1 MDDLLVQLVE
11 ISKTFPGVKALD
23 HVSLDLRPGEVH
35 ALIGENGSGK
45 STLMKI
51 LSGVYMKDEGKV
63 IVNGKEMNF
72 QKPRDAQDAGIAII
86 HQELNLCRHL
96 TVAENI
102 FLGREFQNGIFL
114 DKKHQI
120 EEAQKILDRLEVN
133 LDPNSRVSELTVS
146 KQQMVEIAKA
156 ISANANVV
164 IMDEPTSALTIKE
177 IDDLFSIIKVL
188 RKQGKGI
195 IYITHR
201 LEELNAITD
210 RITIIRDG
218 QHIITTD
225 FKDISADDIIRYM
238 VGRELKEKFPR
249 IQMPVGKTIFEVKN
263 LSAGKAV
270 RDVSFTV
277 REGEILG
284 IAGLMGAGRTETVRA
299 IFGADKK
306 DSGQLILN
314 GQEIRIDKPQEA
326 IETGIFCV
334 PEDRKR
340 DGLCISM
347 PVYQNATLPNMEKV
361 THRGIVNTKK
371 EIMIAENMVKQ
382 LTIHTPSVFQIV
394 KNLSG
399 GNQQKIVVGK
409 WLVKP
414 AHVILFDEPTRG
426 IDVGAKVD
434 IYNLMNQLKEQGIG
448 VVFVSSELPEI
459 LGMADRIVVMCEGRV
474 TAELDADEAN
484 QEIIMQYATQYM

>member
-1 MDDLLVQLVE
+1 
-11 ISKTFPGVKALD
+11 

-51 LSGVYMKDEGKV
+51 LSGVYIKDEGKV

-225 FKDISADDIIRYM
+225 FKNLSADDIIRYM

>member
-51 LSGVYMKDEGKV
+51 LSGVYIKDEGKV

-120 EEAQKILDRLEVN
+120 AEAQKILDRLEVN

-270 RDVSFTV
+270 KNVSFAV

-314 GQEIRIDKPQEA
+314 GQEIKIDQPQEA

-361 THRGIVNTKK
+361 TYRGIVDTKK
-371 EIMIAENMVKQ
+371 EILIAENMVKQ

-434 IYNLMNQLKEQGIG
+434 IYNLMNNLKAQGIG

>member
-120 EEAQKILDRLEVN
+120 EEAQKILDRLEVD

-225 FKDISADDIIRYM
+225 FKNLSADDIIRYM

>member
-225 FKDISADDIIRYM
+225 FKNLSADDIIRYM

>member
-1 MDDLLVQLVE
+1 MGFCFEDSPLR
-11 ISKTFPGVKALD
+11 KALI
-23 HVSLDLRPGEVH
+23 
-35 ALIGENGSGK
+35 IGNWK
-45 STLMKI
+45 MHK
-51 LSGVYMKDEGKV
+51 
-63 IVNGKEMNF
+63 
-72 QKPRDAQDAGIAII
+72 
-86 HQELNLCRHL
+86 
-96 TVAENI
+96 TVAEAVAFARALSACLPERPERDVAI
-102 FLGREFQNGIFL
+102 APPFTALHALREALRGSPIAL
-114 DKKHQI
+114 C
-120 EEAQKILDRLEVN
+120 AQDVHGEDEGPFTGEVSAPMLADVGCRYGLVGHSERRRLFGESNEEVN
-133 LDPNSRVSELTVS
+133 R
-146 KQQMVEIAKA
+146 KA
-156 ISANANVV
+156 RALLRAGIRPVV
-164 IMDEPTSALTIKE
+164 CVGES
-177 IDDLFSIIKVL
+177 
-188 RKQGKGI
+188 
-195 IYITHR
+195 
-201 LEELNAITD
+201 LEEREADQTFSVIRRQLKEGLNNL
-210 RITIIRDG
+210 
-218 QHIITTD
+218 
-225 FKDISADDIIRYM
+225 SADDIIRYM

-474 TAELDADEAN
+474 TAELGADEAN

>member
-1 MDDLLVQLVE
+1 MGDLLAELID
-11 ISKTFPGVKALD
+11 ISKSFPGVKALD
-23 HVSLDLRPGEVH
+23 HVNFDLKAGEVH
-35 ALIGENGSGK
+35 ALVGENGSGK

-51 LSGVYMKDEGKV
+51 LSGVYTKDEGKI
-63 IVNGKEMNF
+63 IVNGQEVEF
-72 QKPRDAQDAGIAII
+72 QNPRAAQAMGICII

-96 TVAENI
+96 SIAENI
-102 FLGREFQNGIFL
+102 YLGREPYQGLFVNQ
-114 DKKHQI
+114 KKQI
-120 EEAQKILDRLEVN
+120 EDTRKILKRLDVD
-133 LDPNSRVSELTVS
+133 LDPTTRVSELTVS
-146 KQQMVEIAKA
+146 KQQMVEIGKA
-156 ISANANVV
+156 ISTNAKII

-177 IDDLFSIIKVL
+177 IDELFKIIHVL
-188 RKQGKGI
+188 KQEGHGI
-195 IYITHR
+195 IYISHR
-201 LEELNAITD
+201 LDELASVAD
-210 RITIIRDG
+210 RVTVIRDG
-218 QHIITTD
+218 QHIITMD
-225 FKDISADDIIRYM
+225 YKDTTQERIIRYM

-249 IQMPVGKTIFEVKN
+249 IKTPVGETIFEVKN
-263 LSAGKAV
+263 LTAGKAV
-270 RDVSFTV
+270 KNVSFQV

-306 DSGQLILN
+306 ESGQLFLHGKEILIHN
-314 GQEIRIDKPQEA
+314 PLEA
-326 IETGIFCV
+326 IEAGVFCV

-361 THRGIVNTKK
+361 TVNGIVNTQK
-371 EIMIAENMVKQ
+371 EIAIAEEMIDE
-382 LTIHTPSVFQIV
+382 LTIKTPTVSQTV

-399 GNQQKIVVGK
+399 GNQQKVVVGK

-434 IYNLMNQLKEQGIG
+434 IYNLMNDLKKKGIG
-448 VVFVSSELPEI
+448 VAFVSSELPEI

-474 TAELDADEAN
+474 TAELDTFEAS
-484 QEIIMQYATQYM
+484 QELIMQYATQYM

>member
-51 LSGVYMKDEGKV
+51 LSGVYIKDEGKV

-225 FKDISADDIIRYM
+225 FKNLSADDIIRYM

-426 IDVGAKVD
+426 IDVGA
-434 IYNLMNQLKEQGIG
+434 
-448 VVFVSSELPEI
+448 
-459 LGMADRIVVMCEGRV
+459 
-474 TAELDADEAN
+474 
-484 QEIIMQYATQYM
+484 

>member
-23 HVSLDLRPGEVH
+23 HISLDLRPGEVH

-225 FKDISADDIIRYM
+225 FKNLSADDIIRYM

>member
-1 MDDLLVQLVE
+1 MGDLLAELID
-11 ISKTFPGVKALD
+11 ISKSFPGVKALD
-23 HVSLDLRPGEVH
+23 HVNFDLKAGEVH
-35 ALIGENGSGK
+35 ALVGENGSGK

-51 LSGVYMKDEGKV
+51 LSGVYTKDEGKI
-63 IVNGKEMNF
+63 IVNGQEVEF
-72 QKPRDAQDAGIAII
+72 QNPRAAQAMGICII

-96 TVAENI
+96 SIAENI
-102 FLGREFQNGIFL
+102 YLGREPYQGLFVNQ
-114 DKKHQI
+114 KKQI
-120 EEAQKILDRLEVN
+120 EDTRKILKRLDVD
-133 LDPNSRVSELTVS
+133 LDPTTRVSELTVS
-146 KQQMVEIAKA
+146 KQQMVEIGKA
-156 ISANANVV
+156 ISTNAKII

-177 IDDLFSIIKVL
+177 IDELFKIIHVL
-188 RKQGKGI
+188 KQEGHGI
-195 IYITHR
+195 IYISHR
-201 LEELNAITD
+201 LDELASVAD
-210 RITIIRDG
+210 RVTVIRDG
-218 QHIITTD
+218 QHIITMD
-225 FKDISADDIIRYM
+225 YKDTTQERIIRYM

-249 IQMPVGKTIFEVKN
+249 IKTPVGETIFEVKN
-263 LSAGKAV
+263 LTAGKAV
-270 RDVSFTV
+270 KNVSFQV

-306 DSGQLILN
+306 ESGQLFLH
-314 GQEIRIDKPQEA
+314 GKEIQIHKPLEA
-326 IETGIFCV
+326 IEAGVFCV

-361 THRGIVNTKK
+361 TVNGIVNTQK
-371 EIMIAENMVKQ
+371 EIAIAEEMIDE
-382 LTIHTPSVFQIV
+382 LTIKTPTVSQTV

-399 GNQQKIVVGK
+399 GNQQKVVVGK

-434 IYNLMNQLKEQGIG
+434 IYNLMNDLKKKGIG
-448 VVFVSSELPEI
+448 VAFVSSELPEI

-474 TAELDADEAN
+474 TAELDTSEAS
-484 QEIIMQYATQYM
+484 QELIMQYATQYM

>member
-51 LSGVYMKDEGKV
+51 LSGVYIKDEGKV

-225 FKDISADDIIRYM
+225 FKNLSADDIIRYM

-270 RDVSFTV
+270 KDVSFTV

-314 GQEIRIDKPQEA
+314 GKEIVINKPQEA
-326 IETGIFCV
+326 IETGVFCV

-347 PVYQNATLPNMEKV
+347 SVYQNATLPNMEKV
-361 THRGIVNTKK
+361 THRGIVDTKK

-474 TAELDADEAN
+474 TAELGADEAN

>member
-225 FKDISADDIIRYM
+225 FKNLSADDIIRYM

-474 TAELDADEAN
+474 TAELGADEAN

>member
-249 IQMPVGKTIFEVKN
+249 IQMPVGKTI
-263 LSAGKAV
+263 
-270 RDVSFTV
+270 
-277 REGEILG
+277 
-284 IAGLMGAGRTETVRA
+284 
-299 IFGADKK
+299 
-306 DSGQLILN
+306 
-314 GQEIRIDKPQEA
+314 
-326 IETGIFCV
+326 
-334 PEDRKR
+334 
-340 DGLCISM
+340 
-347 PVYQNATLPNMEKV
+347 
-361 THRGIVNTKK
+361 
-371 EIMIAENMVKQ
+371 
-382 LTIHTPSVFQIV
+382 
-394 KNLSG
+394 
-399 GNQQKIVVGK
+399 
-409 WLVKP
+409 
-414 AHVILFDEPTRG
+414 
-426 IDVGAKVD
+426 
-434 IYNLMNQLKEQGIG
+434 
-448 VVFVSSELPEI
+448 
-459 LGMADRIVVMCEGRV
+459 
-474 TAELDADEAN
+474 
-484 QEIIMQYATQYM
+484 

>member
-1 MDDLLVQLVE
+1 MDDLLVQLIE

-51 LSGVYMKDEGKV
+51 LSGVYIKDEGKV

-72 QKPRDAQDAGIAII
+72 QKPKDAQDAGIAII

-120 EEAQKILDRLEVN
+120 AEAQKILDRLEVN

-201 LEELNAITD
+201 LEELNAIAD

-218 QHIITTD
+218 LHIITTD

-270 RDVSFTV
+270 KNVSFTV

-314 GQEIRIDKPQEA
+314 GQEIKIDQPQEA

-361 THRGIVNTKK
+361 TYRGIVDTKK
-371 EIMIAENMVKQ
+371 EILIAENMVKQ

-434 IYNLMNQLKEQGIG
+434 IYNLMNNLKAQGIG

-474 TAELDADEAN
+474 TAEIDAAEAN

>member
-225 FKDISADDIIRYM
+225 FKNLSADDIIRYM

-371 EIMIAENMVKQ
+371 E
-382 LTIHTPSVFQIV
+382 
-394 KNLSG
+394 
-399 GNQQKIVVGK
+399 
-409 WLVKP
+409 
-414 AHVILFDEPTRG
+414 
-426 IDVGAKVD
+426 
-434 IYNLMNQLKEQGIG
+434 
-448 VVFVSSELPEI
+448 
-459 LGMADRIVVMCEGRV
+459 
-474 TAELDADEAN
+474 
-484 QEIIMQYATQYM
+484 

>member
-1 MDDLLVQLVE
+1 MGDLLAELID
-11 ISKTFPGVKALD
+11 ISKSFPGVKALD
-23 HVSLDLRPGEVH
+23 HVNFDLKPGEVH
-35 ALIGENGSGK
+35 ALVGENGSGK

-51 LSGVYMKDEGKV
+51 LSGVYTKDEGKI
-63 IVNGKEMNF
+63 IVNGQEVEF
-72 QKPRDAQDAGIAII
+72 QNPRAAQDMGICII

-96 TVAENI
+96 SIAENI
-102 FLGREFQNGIFL
+102 YLGREPYQGPFVNQR
-114 DKKHQI
+114 KQI
-120 EEAQKILDRLEVN
+120 EDTRKILKRLDVD
-133 LDPNSRVSELTVS
+133 LDPTTRVSELTVS
-146 KQQMVEIAKA
+146 KQQMVEIGKA
-156 ISANANVV
+156 ISTNAKII

-177 IDDLFSIIKVL
+177 IDELFKIIHVL
-188 RKQGKGI
+188 KQEGHGI
-195 IYITHR
+195 IYISHR
-201 LEELNAITD
+201 LDELASIAD
-210 RITIIRDG
+210 RVTVIRDG
-218 QHIITTD
+218 QHIITMD
-225 FKDISADDIIRYM
+225 YKDTTQEKIIRYM

-249 IQMPVGKTIFEVKN
+249 IKTQAGEIIFEVKN
-263 LSAGKAV
+263 LTAGKAV
-270 RDVSFTV
+270 KNVSFQV

-306 DSGQLILN
+306 ESGQLFLH
-314 GQEIRIDKPQEA
+314 GKEIHIHKPLEA
-326 IETGIFCV
+326 IEAGVFCV

-361 THRGIVNTKK
+361 TVNGIVNTRK
-371 EIMIAENMVKQ
+371 EIAIAEEMINE
-382 LTIHTPSVFQIV
+382 LTIKTPTVSQTV

-399 GNQQKIVVGK
+399 GNQQKVVVGK

-434 IYNLMNQLKEQGIG
+434 IYNLMNDLKKKGIG
-448 VVFVSSELPEI
+448 VAFVSSELPEI

-474 TAELDADEAN
+474 TAELDASEAS
-484 QEIIMQYATQYM
+484 QELIMQYATQYM

>member
-51 LSGVYMKDEGKV
+51 LSGVYIKDEGKV

-225 FKDISADDIIRYM
+225 FKNLSADDIIRYM

-270 RDVSFTV
+270 KDVSFTV

-314 GQEIRIDKPQEA
+314 GKEIMINKPQEA
-326 IETGIFCV
+326 IETGVFCV

-361 THRGIVNTKK
+361 THRGIVDTKK

-474 TAELDADEAN
+474 TAELGADEAN

>member
-51 LSGVYMKDEGKV
+51 LSGVYIKDEGKV

-225 FKDISADDIIRYM
+225 FKNLSADDIIRYM

-361 THRGIVNTKK
+361 TYRGIVDTKK
-371 EIMIAENMVKQ
+371 EILIAENMVKQ

-394 KNLSG
+394 KNLSS

-434 IYNLMNQLKEQGIG
+434 IYNLMNNLKAQGIG

>member
-120 EEAQKILDRLEVN
+120 EEAQKVLDRLEVN

-225 FKDISADDIIRYM
+225 FKNLSADDIIRYM

>member
-225 FKDISADDIIRYM
+225 FKNLSADDIIRYM

-361 THRGIVNTKK
+361 TYRGIVDTKK
-371 EIMIAENMVKQ
+371 EILIAENMVKQ

-434 IYNLMNQLKEQGIG
+434 IYNLMNNLKAQGIG